1 MLGMVKY
8 ISKFVLQMLPS
19 ITATVIGAY
28 IVATY
33 INPRT
38 PPDASR
44 TAAQSRP
51 AEKPAAKSEPAAA
64 PAETAD
70 AAPSVEDK
78 LETKSVET
86 KSPESKPVEA
96 ADKPEKAKPVKAV
109 SAPSAPASEV
119 RVIPLAKPSATAA
132 ETQAPVASQAAH
144 ATPSEERKDAN
155 DLARA
160 AIQRLRGN
168 ADTKEANKDASRPGD
183 DAARLAP
190 TARASQQVRVGP
202 ELPQTAPSI
211 IQTSAPPLPPA
222 IDIAAPRY
230 PRVDDAATTASVR
243 GDDRLTPPGDVPTAR
258 EPLDLRATNA
268 RTTSA
273 AANTSVAD
281 DFLSA
286 TKSFFRAITPN

>member
-8 ISKFVLQMLPS
+8 LSKFVLQMLPS

-33 INPRT
+33 VNPRN
-38 PPDASR
+38 PPDTAR
-44 TAAQSRP
+44 TATQTRS
-51 AEKPAAKSEPAAA
+51 AEKPVAKVESNASGEAADATP
-64 PAETAD
+64 PAEDKTAD
-70 AAPSVEDK
+70 TKP
-78 LETKSVET
+78 LE
-86 KSPESKPVEA
+86 KSPETKPVEA
-96 ADKPEKAKPVKAV
+96 AEKPEKAKPVKAA
-109 SAPSAPASEV
+109 STPAASDV

-144 ATPSEERKDAN
+144 VPPSEERKDAN

-160 AIQRLRGN
+160 AIQRLRTSPE
-168 ADTKEANKDASRPGD
+168 TKEAAKDASRPGD
-183 DAARLAP
+183 EAGRGVP
-190 TARASQQVRVGP
+190 SVRALQQMRIGP

-222 IDIAAPRY
+222 IDIASPRY
-230 PRVDDAATTASVR
+230 PRTEDTTTTASVR
-243 GDDRLTPPGDVPTAR
+243 GDDRLTPPGEVPAAR
-258 EPLDLRATNA
+258 EPLDLRAANT

-273 AANTSVAD
+273 AANPSVAD

>member
-78 LETKSVET
+78 
-86 KSPESKPVEA
+86 PAESKPVEA
-96 ADKPEKAKPVKAV
+96 ADKPEKTKPVKTV

-132 ETQAPVASQAAH
+132 ETQVPAASQAAH

-168 ADTKEANKDASRPGD
+168 AETKEANKDASRPGD

-230 PRVDDAATTASVR
+230 PRLDDAATTASVR